1 VSSNSTEVEFER
13 ASISSFNSNGF
24 TLGDYGG
31 SNESS
36 SYNYVSWNWKAASSN
51 TTNNDGTI
59 ASTVRASQESGF
71 SIVNWGATTTGSD
84 TIGHGLLAKPQ
95 IIIMKNASSSSTNWF
110 VYSDIFDG
118 SYDFLYLNTEAA
130 KADSS
135 RNVPTATVFDQ
146 GNLGGVSAGNN
157 CIAYCF
163 ANVDGYQRIG
173 SFVGNGNA
181 NGPFVYTGFE
191 PAWVLIKKVSS
202 GSPTGGWVILDN
214 KRNPA
219 NPRNSKINANSS
231 AAENTNNAFSHNFY
245 SNGFQVVTSDVDYN
259 HSGKTYLFW
268 AIAANP
274 DATEPTKANSFKTVL
289 YNGSGGSQTITG
301 AGFKPDLAWIKSRSH
316 STSHELHD
324 SVRGEP
330 SRMSSDSSSA
340 AATSLNGFVS
350 LASDGFTVDGTGGG
364 GEVNTNSRTYV
375 AWLWKALD
383 HDRNLP
389 AVNNDGSISSI
400 VSANTA
406 AGFSIVKYKGNSST
420 GTVGH
425 GLLAAPS
432 IAIIKRIN
440 NTDNWQASISNITG
454 TTGERVYLNLTQ
466 GISSDTARETAKPS
480 TTVLSIGGVD
490 CNAEDYIVYCWHS
503 VSGYSS
509 IGAYTGNGNATGPT
523 ITTGFEP
530 SWVILKCSTPGT
542 NTNWRIID
550 SARDTTNPRAAYL
563 NADTNG
569 QEETAYD
576 QVNFLS
582 NANGNSHIYMAF
594 K

>member
-1 VSSNSTEVEFER
+1 
-13 ASISSFNSNGF
+13 
-24 TLGDYGG
+24 
-31 SNESS
+31 
-36 SYNYVSWNWKAASSN
+36 
-51 TTNNDGTI
+51 
-59 ASTVRASQESGF
+59 
-71 SIVNWGATTTGSD
+71 
-84 TIGHGLLAKPQ
+84 
-95 IIIMKNASSSSTNWF
+95 
-110 VYSDIFDG
+110 
-118 SYDFLYLNTEAA
+118 
-130 KADSS
+130 
-135 RNVPTATVFDQ
+135 
-146 GNLGGVSAGNN
+146 
-157 CIAYCF
+157 
-163 ANVDGYQRIG
+163 
-173 SFVGNGNA
+173 
-181 NGPFVYTGFE
+181 
-191 PAWVLIKKVSS
+191 
-202 GSPTGGWVILDN
+202 
-214 KRNPA
+214 
-219 NPRNSKINANSS
+219 
-231 AAENTNNAFSHNFY
+231 
-245 SNGFQVVTSDVDYN
+245 
-259 HSGKTYLFW
+259 
-268 AIAANP
+268 
-274 DATEPTKANSFKTVL
+274 
-289 YNGSGGSQTITG
+289 
-301 AGFKPDLAWIKSRSH
+301 
-316 STSHELHD
+316 
-324 SVRGEP
+324 
-330 SRMSSDSSSA
+330 MSSDSSSA

-480 TTVLSIGGVD
+480 ATVLSVGGVD

-582 NANGNSHIYMAF
+582 NGFQLATTDTSINANGNSHIYMAF